1 MSADM
6 LEKSMRQLCFAG
18 HNARFLTG
26 MPMTL
31 LVATGVVQIC
41 EAVVDVDESTW
52 NAPAR
57 RAGVCHNSVILD
69 FCVAREGDPSPLF
82 RFEKSPRGHFT
93 ALFECFVAS

>member
-1 MSADM
+1 
-6 LEKSMRQLCFAG
+6 MRQRCFAG

-52 NAPAR
+52 NAPAPGGHR
-57 RAGVCHNSVILD
+57 RPGL
-69 FCVAREGDPSPLF
+69 PQF
-82 RFEKSPRGHFT
+82 RHP
-93 ALFECFVAS
+93 

>member
-6 LEKSMRQLCFAG
+6 LEKSMRQRCFAG

-41 EAVVDVDESTW
+41 EAVVDVDESAW
-52 NAPAR
+52 NVPAPGGER
-57 RAGVCHNSVILD
+57 RRLHLGRDL
-69 FCVAREGDPSPLF
+69 PQF
-82 RFEKSPRGHFT
+82 RHP
-93 ALFECFVAS
+93 